1 MKIINEIQTSIKI
14 NIMHCDKY
22 FFGKGVHISTG
33 AKNYEVYN
41 PKSLGKI
48 NLYKKQFT
56 MSTSNSVMLG
66 CMQLCSSTFLLLLGE
81 FKCYVRLT
89 KTSDN

>member
-1 MKIINEIQTSIKI
+1 MKIINKIQTSIKI

-66 CMQLCSSTFLLLLGE
+66 CMQLCPILFTF
-81 FKCYVRLT
+81 VRGIPMLC
-89 KTSDN
+89 